1 MGPAHPTTRKICYDR
16 AVSGIGGLN
25 ETELH
30 EQLKHLYA
38 GEDGTTERD
47 VDGFVVDVVRGGGEL
62 VEIQSRGFGKLRR
75 KISALAESHRVRIVH
90 PVALETLITKLSDT
104 GALVSSRRSPRRG
117 RVEEVFRELASI
129 ADLLPHPAIVVDVV
143 LVRAVETRVDDG
155 RGSWRRRGVSI
166 VARQL
171 GAVVETR
178 SFCSAADYLGVLPAG
193 LDRRFTNGDLIA
205 AGGLRYRDAQ
215 PITSALRKMGLLDLV
230 DKRGREQVYEI
241 SARLRPSRLARA

>member
-1 MGPAHPTTRKICYDR
+1 M
-16 AVSGIGGLN
+16 SGIGGLN

-38 GEDGTTERD
+38 GEDGATERE
-47 VDGFVVDVVRGGGEL
+47 VGGFVVDVVRGDEL

-75 KISALAESHRVRIVH
+75 KVSVLAESHRIRIVH
-90 PVALETLITKLSDT
+90 PIAVETLITRLSDT
-104 GALVSSRRSPRRG
+104 GELVSSRRSPRRG
-117 RVEEVFRELASI
+117 RVEEVFRELSSI
-129 ADLLPHPAIVVDVV
+129 ADLLPHPAVVVDVA

-155 RGSWRRRGVSI
+155 RGSWRRRGVSV

-171 GAVVETR
+171 GEVVETR
-178 SFCSAADYLGVLPAG
+178 SFCRAADYLGVLPTA

-215 PITSALRKMGLLDLV
+215 PITSTLRKMGLLELV
-230 DKRGREQVYEI
+230 DKRGREQVYEVVE
-241 SARLRPSRLARA
+241 RPR